1 MPTMQVDINDTF
13 MGSIPPG
20 PNFWEWPISWEYVN
34 LTVIP
39 ISSNGNVQ
47 ITQEVVTSDPSSN
60 RTLFYNFNNNT
71 GIPLDCFATL
81 TLPHDSV
88 A

>member
-1 MPTMQVDINDTF
+1 MPTMQVDVNDTF
-13 MGSIPPG
+13 MPGVPPG
-20 PNFWEWPISWEYVN
+20 SNYWYWPINWEYVS

-39 ISSNGNVQ
+39 ISSNGSVELTSQ
-47 ITQEVVTSDPSSN
+47 VVTSDPAQN
-60 RTLFYNFNNNT
+60 RTLHYTFQNYT
-71 GIPLDCFATL
+71 GEPLDCFATL